1 MFYRRYIEEEG
12 DVLHGGGPDIPDMP
26 AMDPAASSSS
36 RTCPKTNTLTT
47 YLRLLRQCKP
57 TLPYGELVCVSASP
71 NISTM
76 SSLLRLAR
84 TVGPYIGVLQVHAD
98 IIDDWSLEGVCKLAR
113 LAKKHAFIIW
123 EGGRVLNT
131 HQRLSN
137 RILTPDEVSRD
148 IDMSRKRYTKGVVSV
163 AAWAGLAST
172 WMIDSPQQG
181 NGADRLIP
189 TLRRAAKE
197 TVAFMTKSVRTEI
210 SSSGGSMSSNEVTDE
225 TEHEYTMEL
234 DEALRVSASDGLSVS
249 QSPRKASV
257 ISLTQT
263 ITQSTEP
270 STPSAI
276 EVDDHPL
283 SEAEDELAEEDERVP
298 PAASLPEPPLL
309 SRGLIISAPRDD
321 DERFTLEYRVAAF
334 ESAKAN
340 ADFVVGFFT
349 DEPWIEICTRS
360 LCSEAAAELS
370 ATIAARTRNP
380 DDENEH
386 PFKEESEST
395 VDEERRTFLMFNPLE
410 TDHLTRFTRE
420 NDDGFG
426 QSSTTPAPATNGAPL
441 QSPRLDINTA
451 TMNNS
456 RSRRESQQISG
467 LQQLIASAVAI
478 RNSRV
483 SPEEG
488 LSPGVRARYGG
499 FDMMFVPVITMN
511 V

>member
-12 DVLHGGGPDIPDMP
+12 DILYGGGPDIPDMP
-26 AMDPAASSSS
+26 AMDTTTSPPS
-36 RTCPKTNTLTT
+36 RSCPETNTLTT
-47 YLRLLRQCKP
+47 YLRLLRQCKS

-98 IIDDWSLEGVCKLAR
+98 IIDDWSLEGVRRLAR

-131 HQRLSN
+131 QQRLSN
-137 RILTPDEVSRD
+137 RFLTPDEVSRD

-197 TVAFMTKSVRTEI
+197 TVAFMTNSVRTEI
-210 SSSGGSMSSNEVTDE
+210 SSSGGSMPSNENPDE
-225 TEHEYTMEL
+225 EHEYTMEL
-234 DEALRVSASDGLSVS
+234 DDALRASASEGLSIS
-249 QSPRKASV
+249 PSPRKASV

-270 STPSAI
+270 STPCAATG
-276 EVDDHPL
+276 VDENPF
-283 SEAEDELAEEDERVP
+283 SETEEDLADEDELP
-298 PAASLPEPPLL
+298 GPAASLPEPPLL

-340 ADFVVGFFT
+340 ADFVVGFST
-349 DEPWIEICTRS
+349 DEPWLEICTRS

-370 ATIAARTRNP
+370 ATVAARTRSS
-380 DDENEH
+380 DEENDH
-386 PFKEESEST
+386 PCKEDTEST
-395 VDEERRTFLMFNPLE
+395 VDEQRRTFVIFNPLE
-410 TDHLTRFTRE
+410 TDHLTRFGKNE
-420 NDDGFG
+420 DCGINH
-426 QSSTTPAPATNGAPL
+426 STSTPATNGAPL

-451 TMNNS
+451 TMSNF

-467 LQQLIASAVAI
+467 LQQLIASAIAI
-478 RNSRV
+478 RDSRK
-483 SPEEG
+483 SPEAG
-488 LSPGVRARYGG
+488 LSPGVQARYGG
-499 FDMMFVPVITMN
+499 FDVMFVPVVTMN

>member
-12 DVLHGGGPDIPDMP
+12 DILYGSGPDIPAMP
-26 AMDPAASSSS
+26 IMDTTGTSS
-36 RTCPKTNTLTT
+36 RSCPETNTLTT

-98 IIDDWSLEGVCKLAR
+98 IIDDWSLEGVRRLAR
-113 LAKKHAFIIW
+113 LAKKYAFLIW

-131 HQRLSN
+131 QQRLSN
-137 RILTPDEVSRD
+137 RYLTPDEVSRD

-189 TLRRAAKE
+189 TLRRAARE
-197 TVAFMTKSVRTEI
+197 TVAFMTNSVRTEI
-210 SSSGGSMSSNEVTDE
+210 SSSGASMPSSENPDE
-225 TEHEYTMEL
+225 EHEYSMEL
-234 DEALRVSASDGLSVS
+234 DEVLQASANEGLETSP
-249 QSPRKASV
+249 SPRKASV

-270 STPSAI
+270 STPSATGA
-276 EVDDHPL
+276 DDNPF
-283 SEAEDELAEEDERVP
+283 SETEEEPADEDERSTP
-298 PAASLPEPPLL
+298 TASLPEPPLL

-340 ADFVVGFFT
+340 ADFVVGFST

-360 LCSEAAAELS
+360 LCSEAAAELAA
-370 ATIAARTRNP
+370 ATAAARASST
-380 DDENEH
+380 DDENENR
-386 PFKEESEST
+386 FKEETESA
-395 VDEERRTFLMFNPLE
+395 VEEERRTFAIFNPLE
-410 TDHLTRFTRE
+410 TDHLTRCSKE
-420 NDDGFG
+420 DGPHHG
-426 QSSTTPAPATNGAPL
+426 HASPTTLTNGATPR
-441 QSPRLDINTA
+441 SPQLDINATA
-451 TMNNS
+451 MNNS
-456 RSRRESQQISG
+456 RSRRESQQVTG
-467 LQQLIASAVAI
+467 LHQLIASAVAI
-478 RNSRV
+478 RNSRIT
-483 SPEEG
+483 PESG
-488 LSPGVRARYGG
+488 LAPGVQARYGG
-499 FDMMFVPVITMN
+499 FDVMFIPVVTMN
-511 V
+511 I

>member
-1 MFYRRYIEEEG
+1 
-12 DVLHGGGPDIPDMP
+12 
-26 AMDPAASSSS
+26 MDPAASSSS

-441 QSPRLDINTA
+441 QSPREN
-451 TMNNS
+451 
-456 RSRRESQQISG
+456 QQISG

>member
-1 MFYRRYIEEEG
+1 
-12 DVLHGGGPDIPDMP
+12 
-26 AMDPAASSSS
+26 MDPAASSSS

-426 QSSTTPAPATNGAPL
+426 QSSTTPAPATNGE
-441 QSPRLDINTA
+441 N
-451 TMNNS
+451 
-456 RSRRESQQISG
+456 QQISG

>member
-1 MFYRRYIEEEG
+1 
-12 DVLHGGGPDIPDMP
+12 MP
-26 AMDPAASSSS
+26 AMDPTASSSS
-36 RTCPKTNTLTT
+36 RSCPKTNTLTT

-98 IIDDWSLEGVCKLAR
+98 IIDDWSLEGVRKLAR

-131 HQRLSN
+131 QQRLSN
-137 RILTPDEVSRD
+137 RFLTPDEVSRD

-210 SSSGGSMSSNEVTDE
+210 SSSGGSMPSNETPAE
-225 TEHEYTMEL
+225 EEHEYTMEL
-234 DEALRVSASDGLSVS
+234 DEALRVSANDGLSVS
-249 QSPRKASV
+249 HSPRKASV

-270 STPSAI
+270 STPSAV
-276 EVDDHPL
+276 EVDDNPL
-283 SEAEDELAEEDERVP
+283 SDAEDELADEDER
-298 PAASLPEPPLL
+298 PAPSLPEPPLL

-321 DERFTLEYRVAAF
+321 DERFTVEYRVAAF
-334 ESAKAN
+334 ESAKTN
-340 ADFVVGFFT
+340 ADFVVGFST

-360 LCSEAAAELS
+360 LCSEATAELS
-370 ATIAARTRNP
+370 ATVAARTRNS

-386 PFKEESEST
+386 PCKEEAEST
-395 VDEERRTFLMFNPLE
+395 VDEERRTFVIFNPLE
-410 TDHLTRFTRE
+410 TDHLTRFARDSD
-420 NDDGFG
+420 NGFG
-426 QSSTTPAPATNGAPL
+426 HSSTPAPATNGAPL

-451 TMNNS
+451 TMSNS

-478 RNSRV
+478 RNSRI
-483 SPEEG
+483 SPENG
-488 LSPGVRARYGG
+488 LSPGVQARYGG
-499 FDMMFVPVITMN
+499 FDVMFVPVITMN